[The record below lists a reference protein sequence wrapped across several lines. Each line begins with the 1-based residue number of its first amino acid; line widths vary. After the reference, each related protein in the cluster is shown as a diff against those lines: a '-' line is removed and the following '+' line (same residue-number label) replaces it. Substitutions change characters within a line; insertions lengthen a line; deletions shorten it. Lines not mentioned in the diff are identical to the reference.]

1 MFGKVIAHLY
11 YSVKFKIAVGSLQT
25 FRKKHHGVYEQNVYS
40 FTVLSNQ
47 NEPKHADQHL
57 KPSLKNQETNTADA
71 SLFIKSQI

>member
-1 MFGKVIAHLY
+1 MFGKFIAHLY
-11 YSVKFKIAVGSLQT
+11 YLVKFKIAVCSLQT

-57 KPSLKNQETNTADA
+57 KPSLKYHEKNTADA
-71 SLFIKSQI
+71 SLFLKSQV